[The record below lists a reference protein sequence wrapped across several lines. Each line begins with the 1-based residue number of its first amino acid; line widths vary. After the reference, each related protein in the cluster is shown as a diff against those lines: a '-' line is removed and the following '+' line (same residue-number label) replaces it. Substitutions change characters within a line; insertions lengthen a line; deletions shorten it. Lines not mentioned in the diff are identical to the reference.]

1 MCPPFNHLS
10 YPRAGKYCRGVDGW
24 SSQSSCSKGSLRVWK
39 VSQGQWK
46 RPGHQWHFQG
56 TLKALFLA
64 SLGVQ
69 VVLISAYIC
78 HEKIELSLDIAF
90 DEICKLIKWGWVWY
104 REEFF
109 RSRRPVGLR
118 RITTFLVLHT
128 LYIIGNFNSVI
139 RVLNSKYFLLPNIT
153 TLSQTFFKAA
163 FACFL
168 GTVSDQK
175 SAGDIRQAMFS
186 FIFSQ

>member
-1 MCPPFNHLS
+1 MLRNITKNNHFFF
-10 YPRAGKYCRGVDGW
+10 
-24 SSQSSCSKGSLRVWK
+24 QSSWQKIKNRNGHQINARFPPPLIQCCL
-39 VSQGQWK
+39 
-46 RPGHQWHFQG
+46 GHQWHFQG

-69 VVLISAYIC
+69 VVLISTYIC
-78 HEKIELSLDIAF
+78 HEKIELSLDIAL
-90 DEICKLIKWGWVWY
+90 DEIWKLIKWGWVWY

-139 RVLNSKYFLLPNIT
+139 GVLNSKYFLVPNIT
-153 TLSQTFFKAA
+153 TLSQTFFKAG
-163 FACFL
+163 FASFL